1 MNKKVTPRIFKE
13 HLPVISRSL
22 PIFCGACFIVSVF
35 LTQKTINAMTHKDH
49 FPKRDKEL
57 HPQIGFGLFLI
68 TFGLAMLVATNDLLN
83 LGSVRDYFT
92 WETMLVF
99 IGVLLLLNLQFAGGL
114 VLIAIGSWFFIENRD
129 YQIPELVRT
138 IYWPSLIILIGI
150 SFIISSI
157 FKRNRKQL

>member
-1 MNKKVTPRIFKE
+1 MNKKVTSGILKE

-22 PIFCGACFIVSVF
+22 PIFCGACFIEDVF
-35 LTQKTINAMTHKDH
+35 LTQKTTNAMTHKDH

-68 TFGLAMLVATNDLLN
+68 TLGLAMLVATNDLLN
-83 LGSVRDYFT
+83 LGSVREYFT
-92 WETMLVF
+92 WETVLVF
-99 IGVLLLLNLQFAGGL
+99 IGVLLLMNLQFPGGL
-114 VLIAIGSWFFIENRD
+114 ALIAIGSWFFIENRD

-150 SFIISSI
+150 VFIVSSF
-157 FKRNRKQL
+157 FKGNKKQL

>member
-1 MNKKVTPRIFKE
+1 MNKKVTPGIFKE

-22 PIFCGACFIVSVF
+22 PISCGACFIVDVF
-35 LTQKTINAMTHKDH
+35 LTQKTTNAMTHKDH

-99 IGVLLLLNLQFAGGL
+99 IGVLLLLNLQFTGGL

-150 SFIISSI
+150 VFIVSSFI
-157 FKRNRKQL
+157 KGNRKQL